1 MRSRH
6 MFASGVIAGCALLAT
21 PAIAAT
27 PVAMVEDVTG
37 TTAGLEYLQYVDAGK
52 VIKLGPSD
60 KLVLD
65 YFHSCARE
73 TITGGTVTV
82 GTDASQVAGGTV
94 SSERVVCDG
103 GQLKLTVA
111 QAKEGGVVVYRA
123 APKAGEPDRVERTVF
138 GVSPIFDLGGPTTRL
153 LVEEIDKPGR
163 RIDLRLSEKDL
174 VQGRFYD
181 FARHGQRLLPGA
193 TYRATANRRSV
204 VFKIDPTAA
213 AGPVALSGRLVQ
225 L

>member
-1 MRSRH
+1 MKSSSA
-6 MFASGVIAGCALLAT
+6 FALGVVAGLALLAP
-21 PAIAAT
+21 PALAEA
-27 PVAMVEDVTG
+27 PVAMVEGVTG
-37 TTAGLEYLQYVDAGK
+37 TAAGVSFMQYLQPGA
-52 VIKLGPSD
+52 VITLGPAD

-82 GTDASQVAGGTV
+82 GSDGSKVAGGTM
-94 SSERVVCDG
+94 SSETVVCDG

-111 QAKEGGVVVYRA
+111 QSMQSGTVVFRA
-123 APKAGEPDRVERTVF
+123 APKAGQPEAVERTLF
-138 GVSPIFDLGGPTTRL
+138 NLSPIFDLGGPATRL
-153 LVEEIDKPGR
+153 VVEEIDKPGR
-163 RIDLRLSEKDL
+163 RIDLRLTEKDL

-181 FARHGQRLLPGA
+181 FAQHGERLVAGA

-204 VFKIDPTAA
+204 VFKIDPSAA
-213 AGPVALSGRLVQ
+213 AEPVSLPGRLVQ

>member
-1 MRSRH
+1 MKSRH
-6 MFASGVIAGCALLAT
+6 VFASGVIAGFALLAT
-21 PAIAAT
+21 PAIAAA

-37 TTAGLEYLQYVDAGK
+37 TTTGLDYLQYVEAGK

-82 GTDASQVAGGTV
+82 GTDASKVAGGTV
-94 SSERVVCDG
+94 TSETVVCDG

-123 APKAGEPDRVERTVF
+123 APKAGQPDAVERTVF
-138 GVSPIFDLGGPTTRL
+138 GLSPIFDLGGPTTRL

-181 FARHGQRLLPGA
+181 FAQHGERLVPGA

-204 VFKIDPTAA
+204 VFKIDPAAA

>member
-1 MRSRH
+1 MKLRQKLAL
-6 MFASGVIAGCALLAT
+6 FAIAGFALLAP
-21 PAIAAT
+21 PALADA
-27 PVAMVEDVTG
+27 PVAMVEEVTG
-37 TTAGLEYLQYVDAGK
+37 TAAGVDFLQYLPAGK
-52 VIKLGPSD
+52 VIKLGPTD

-65 YFHSCARE
+65 YFRSCARE

-82 GTDASQVAGGTV
+82 GDDASKVAGGTV
-94 SSERVVCDG
+94 TSERVVCDG

-111 QAKEGGVVVYRA
+111 QATAGGIVVYRE
-123 APKAGEPDRVERTVF
+123 APKAGQPDAVERTLF
-138 GVSPIFDLGGPTTRL
+138 GLSPIFDLGGPTTRL

-181 FARHGQRLLPGA
+181 FAQHGERLVAGA
-193 TYRATANRRSV
+193 TYRATANRRSI

-213 AGPVALSGRLVQ
+213 AGPVTLPARLVQ
-225 L
+225 F